1 MASELATNPLLE
13 WTEFPAFDQIKIEH
27 IDPAVRAT
35 LEKAEIALTALEV
48 EPPTSWKGLMEPL
61 ERLDDEVS
69 RIWGVVGHLHAVK
82 NSQELREVY
91 QPLQAEVV
99 KFSNRMGQSK
109 TLYEAFLSLR
119 GSKEADT
126 FDSAQRR
133 ILYSAIQ
140 EA

>member
-61 ERLDDEVS
+61 EHLDDEVS
-69 RIWGVVGHLHAVK
+69 RIWGVVGHLHAVTRAAAGPEHLPRK
-82 NSQELREVY
+82 HRGTAGRGL
-91 QPLQAEVV
+91 AVV
-99 KFSNRMGQSK
+99 WHGRS
-109 TLYEAFLSLR
+109 LSPETGFAGAR
-119 GSKEADT
+119 CPFHPDH
-126 FDSAQRR
+126 
-133 ILYSAIQ
+133 
-140 EA
+140 